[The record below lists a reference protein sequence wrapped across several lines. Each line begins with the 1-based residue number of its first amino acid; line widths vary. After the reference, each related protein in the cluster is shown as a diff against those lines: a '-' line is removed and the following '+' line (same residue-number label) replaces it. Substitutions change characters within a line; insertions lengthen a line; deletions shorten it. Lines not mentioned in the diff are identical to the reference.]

1 MFRIIYCLPFENVF
15 CSVVDVVNW
24 KLTFDFYFA
33 TKYRDAAMNDDT
45 R

>member
-1 MFRIIYCLPFENVF
+1 MNYLLLAVRKRFFV
-15 CSVVDVVNW
+15 VVDVVNW

-33 TKYRDAAMNDDT
+33 TKYRDVAMNDDT